1 MVGFEMR
8 RTVYNKYAQSF
19 LLGHCAQEFDSLQLG
34 SDPSLVR
41 GLMAG
46 SMSCIRCNVSSDPKL
61 LRITFGLKVIFFLEN
76 DCKESFEKSTQR
88 LSSKIVF

>member
-1 MVGFEMR
+1 MPKV
-8 RTVYNKYAQSF
+8 F

-46 SMSCIRCNVSSDPKL
+46 SMSCIRCNVTSDPKL
-61 LRITFGLKVIFFLEN
+61 LCITFGLKVHFFLEN
-76 DCKESFEKSTQR
+76 DCKGFFEKSTQR